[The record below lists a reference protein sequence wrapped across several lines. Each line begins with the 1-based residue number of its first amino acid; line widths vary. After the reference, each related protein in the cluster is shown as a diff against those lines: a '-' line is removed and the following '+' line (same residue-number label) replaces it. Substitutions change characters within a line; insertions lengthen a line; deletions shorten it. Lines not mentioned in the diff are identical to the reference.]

1 MASGANFLHHASTAV
16 PYIATGH
23 IRTALRHPDG
33 VVVAFHDGT
42 ITAGQWT
49 NVQCAYPSPM
59 HTVWNRPLLEAMIA
73 AADDVRAVQ
82 QSMLSHLEYSPDYQ
96 PR

>member
-1 MASGANFLHHASTAV
+1 MTGKANFVSHASVAA
-16 PYIATGH
+16 PFIATGH

-42 ITAGQWT
+42 ITAGRWA
-49 NVQCAYPSPM
+49 NVQRTYRSPM
-59 HTVWNRPLLEAMIA
+59 HTVWNRPLLEDMLVGATTIN
-73 AADDVRAVQ
+73 AVQ
-82 QSMLSHLEYSPDYQ
+82 QSMLRHLEHSPDNQ

>member
-1 MASGANFLHHASTAV
+1 MTGSANFLHRASTAA

-42 ITAGQWT
+42 ITAGRWA
-49 NVQCAYPSPM
+49 NVQRAYPGPM
-59 HTVWNRPLLEAMIA
+59 HTVWNRTLLEDMLDC
-73 AADDVRAVQ
+73 ADDVRAVQ
-82 QSMLSHLEYSPDYQ
+82 QSMLLHLEYSPDYQ